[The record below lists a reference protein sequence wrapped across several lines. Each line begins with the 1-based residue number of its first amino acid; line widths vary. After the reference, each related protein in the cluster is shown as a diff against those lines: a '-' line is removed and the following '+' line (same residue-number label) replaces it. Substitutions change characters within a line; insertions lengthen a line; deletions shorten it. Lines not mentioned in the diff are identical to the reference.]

1 MHIRLLCMLINSTR
15 QYIQPTPMDKL
26 FLSYNLSCLKIM
38 LLIFVLMSC
47 DKALD
52 VIIIEV
58 IMVSHNLK
66 CKVCVSF
73 DVEFVLI

>member
-1 MHIRLLCMLINSTR
+1 
-15 QYIQPTPMDKL
+15 
-26 FLSYNLSCLKIM
+26 M